1 MITRANG
8 FDLHTERLFPD
19 GRRYAF
25 VCIALLVFLLV
36 IYSNSFRGAWQFDDT
51 PNIVENRHIAL
62 KVLDRDGIT
71 QALRAPGSD
80 RISRPLAYLTFA
92 LNYRFGGLDPAGYH
106 AVNFIIHYLTAV
118 FLFLFLYNTL
128 RLPAVRDRYGPASY
142 GIALLATFF
151 WAASPVQVTAVT
163 YIVQRMASMGGLFY
177 IMALYFYLA
186 ARTAGRPWKAAAFG
200 GVCLLTAL
208 AGFATKENVAML
220 PVTLWL
226 FDLLLI
232 QGATR
237 ENIKKNIMIAVPAV
251 LLVCLIGIVYRDV
264 TTLLSGYE
272 NRPFTLTERLL
283 TEPRIIILY
292 ITLLLYP
299 VSSRLMLLHDIE
311 LSRSLFTPWTTLPSI
326 ALIVILIGIA
336 LYLARR
342 RPLIS
347 FSILFFFLNHL
358 IEGSV
363 LPLELIYE
371 HRNYIPSML
380 FFVPVAVFLLTVIDY
395 FSYRKALQWT
405 VIALVVFL
413 LAAQGHTVFVR
424 NALFEQPLFL
434 WFDNA
439 EKTPALS
446 RPHNNL
452 GAAYWNLGSYD
463 KAYEAYA
470 TALSLGRQTNR
481 SNRGVNLYNLGMY
494 HFHVKGDMEK
504 ALGLFRSAMAAYPG
518 YWPAHHDYAVCLIR
532 KGDMAG
538 AKETILATL
547 SSWPDNARFHHTLG
561 YILLREGH
569 SEEAIR
575 VARRALALD
584 PELSNP
590 FCVLGEAFRQKGAY
604 GAAIFY
610 WNRYREKHPDDMEGN
625 LALVELYARQ
635 GDRDALARTVGRLLR
650 LKGSKSWDEVIGEV
664 LGGAQP
670 AAYRP
675 DPAKLKA
682 IIAEYLKDEIP
693 RSTSGGNVWR
703 RSVVG

>member
-8 FDLHTERLFPD
+8 FDLHTERRFPD

-25 VCIALLVFLLV
+25 VCIALFVFLLV
-36 IYSNSFRGAWQFDDT
+36 IYANSFRGAWQFDDT
-51 PNIVENRHIAL
+51 PNIVENRNIAL
-62 KVLDRDGIT
+62 RVLDWDGISR
-71 QALRAPGSD
+71 ALHAPGSD

-92 LNYRFGGLDPAGYH
+92 LNYHFGGLDPAGYH
-106 AVNFIIHYLTAV
+106 RVNFIIHYLTAV

-142 GIALLATFF
+142 GIALLAAFF

-177 IMALYFYLA
+177 IMALYFYLK
-186 ARTAGRPWKAAAFG
+186 ARTAGSPRQSVPPGRLCVLA
-200 GVCLLTAL
+200 AL

-220 PVTLWL
+220 PVSLWL

-237 ENIKKNIMIAVPAV
+237 ENITKNIKIAVPVV
-251 LLVCLIGIVYRDV
+251 LLVCLIGLVYRDV

-326 ALIVILIGIA
+326 ALILILIGIA

-342 RPLIS
+342 RPLLS
-347 FSILFFFLNHL
+347 FCVLFFFLNHL
-358 IEGSV
+358 IEGSI

-380 FFVPVAVFLLTVIDY
+380 FFVPVAAFTLSVIEY
-395 FSYRKALQWT
+395 FSYKKALQWT
-405 VIALVVFL
+405 VTALVIFL
-413 LAAQGHTVFVR
+413 LSSQGHTVFVR

-434 WFDNA
+434 WFDNV

-452 GAAYWNLGSYD
+452 GAAYWNLGRYD
-463 KAYEAYA
+463 KAYEAYS
-470 TALSLGRQTNR
+470 TALVLDRQTNR

-494 HFHVKGDMEK
+494 HFHVRGDPEQ
-504 ALGLFRSAMAAYPG
+504 ALDLFRSAMAAYPG
-518 YWPAHHDYAVCLIR
+518 YWPAHHDYAACLIQ
-532 KGDMAG
+532 KGDMTG
-538 AKETILATL
+538 AKETIMAAL

-561 YILLREGH
+561 YILLREGKY
-569 SEEAIR
+569 EEAISM
-575 VARRALALD
+575 ARRALALD
-584 PELSNP
+584 PELSNA
-590 FCVLGEAFRQKGAY
+590 FCVLGEAFRKKGMY
-604 GAAIFY
+604 RAAIFY
-610 WNRYREKHPDDMEGN
+610 WSRYGEKHPDDMEGN

-650 LKGSKSWDEVIGEV
+650 LKGSKSWDELIGEV
-664 LGGAQP
+664 LGGATSS
-670 AAYRP
+670 AYRP
-675 DPAKLKA
+675 DSAKLKA
-682 IIAEYLKDEIP
+682 IIAEYLKDETP
-693 RSTSGGNVWR
+693 RSTSGGNAW